1 MYYDASMRGVAAA
14 EVTVQ
19 KQRGKW
25 TVRQSGYDPASG
37 RRRVRQLGTFA
48 TRKAAEEFSRSLF
61 EGRIGSS
68 RETVGDYVREVWLR
82 SIEGRVAD
90 NTHEQYR
97 WAVDN
102 HIVPL
107 LGSVRLKD
115 LTPEIVDDWIT
126 ALSVAAPGDRPRLSA
141 TSTRLVRKILSMA
154 LENAVQRGSLK
165 RNAVVLTRPPRAR
178 RTSGKQQGWTL
189 AEARSFL
196 EATKGHRL
204 YPAFHLGL
212 VTGLR
217 RGELLGLNWGDIDP
231 VAGVVQVQRQYVVVR
246 GRPELRDPLKTESS
260 DRLVTIGS
268 TTSAMLEAYRK
279 RQAAELSLLGI
290 AEQDG
295 ALFTTE
301 EGDRVNPNTLGRV
314 MKRLCDE
321 VGVAPLTPKGLRH
334 TAQSVGRVAVG
345 DDKVMQERLGHAD
358 IGVTLNTYT
367 HTVTQQHRQAG
378 ERIDEVFHGEP

>member
-1 MYYDASMRGVAAA
+1 MRGVAAA

-25 TVRQSGYDPASG
+25 TVRQAGYDPGSG

-48 TRKAAEEFSRSLF
+48 TKKAAQEFSRSLA

-82 SIEGRVAD
+82 SVEGRVAD
-90 NTHEQYR
+90 NTFEQYR
-97 WAVDN
+97 WAVDS

-107 LGSVRLKD
+107 LGSVRLMD

-126 ALSVAAPGDRPRLSA
+126 DLSVAPQGERPRLGA

-154 LENAVQRGSLK
+154 LEHAVQRGPLK
-165 RNAVVLTRPPRAR
+165 RNPVVLTRPPRAR

-189 AEARSFL
+189 AESRSFL
-196 EATKGHRL
+196 EATRGHRL

-217 RGELLGLNWGDIDP
+217 RGELLGLDWHDVDP
-231 VAGVVQVQRQYVVVR
+231 EGGIVEVHRQYVVVR
-246 GRPELRDPLKTESS
+246 GRPELRELLKTDTS

-268 TTSAMLEAYRK
+268 ATAAMLKEYRE
-279 RQAAELSLLGI
+279 RQAAELNLLGV
-290 AEQDG
+290 AGQQV

-301 EGDRVNPNTLGRV
+301 EGDRVNPNTFARA

-378 ERIDEVFHGEP
+378 ERIDEVFHGKP